1 MNPPSRTTVA
11 VPRPVAVVST
21 LVLALVLALLPG
33 GQGADAAPDAGLEA
47 QFVSLINAER
57 ASAGLP
63 ALRVASDLVAVGRRH
78 AVRMAAASDLHHN
91 PNLGS
96 DVGGW
101 DKVGE
106 NVGRG
111 PSVDRIHAAFMASEG
126 HRRNILDPEW
136 VEVGVGVEVVDGGL
150 WVTELFR
157 LPTGAAQPAPP
168 AAPAPPA
175 DPAPAQDPTPAA
187 DPAPAEEAEP
197 EPEPANAEAAE
208 PPAEETP
215 APVEREVVDVP
226 LPSDRVTLVLARLE
240 AEDDGHPLAERH
252 APATTPQRR

>member
-1 MNPPSRTTVA
+1 MNLPSRTTVA
-11 VPRPVAVVST
+11 VPHAVAVVST

-33 GQGADAAPDAGLEA
+33 TQSADAAPDAGLEA

-111 PSVDRIHAAFMASEG
+111 PSLDRIHAAFMASEG

-136 VEVGVGVEVVDGGL
+136 VEVGVGVEIVDGGL

-157 LPTGAAQPAPP
+157 LPTGVSQPAPP
-168 AAPAPPA
+168 AEPAPPA
-175 DPAPAQDPTPAA
+175 DPAPAADPPPAA
-187 DPAPAEEAEP
+187 DPAPAPA
-197 EPEPANAEAAE
+197 PEPASAEAVD
-208 PPAEETP
+208 PPAEEAP

-226 LPSDRVTLVLARLE
+226 LPVDRVTLVLARLG
-240 AEDDGHPLAERH
+240 AEDDGYPLAERH

>member
-1 MNPPSRTTVA
+1 VPPPPRITTA
-11 VPRPVAVVST
+11 MPRPVAVVST

-33 GQGADAAPDAGLEA
+33 GHGADAAPDAGIEA

-57 ASAGLP
+57 ANAGLP

-78 AVRMAAASDLHHN
+78 AVRMAAAADLHHN

-96 DVGGW
+96 DVAGW

-111 PSVDRIHAAFMASEG
+111 PSLDRIHAAFMASEG

-136 VEVGVGVEVVDGGL
+136 VEVGVGVEIVDGGL

-157 LPTGAAQPAPP
+157 LPTGASQPAPA
-168 AAPAPPA
+168 AAPAPTAEPAPVA
-175 DPAPAQDPTPAA
+175 DPEPAPAA
-187 DPAPAEEAEP
+187 DPAPAP
-197 EPEPANAEAAE
+197 EPQPAEAPSADA
-208 PPAEETP
+208 PAEEAP
-215 APVEREVVDVP
+215 EPVEREVVDVP
-226 LPSDRVTLVLARLE
+226 LPVDRVTHVLARLE
-240 AEDDGHPLAERH
+240 AEDDGFPVAAARH
-252 APATTPQRR
+252 AAATSAQLR